1 MLDVDSLRT
10 EIDDL
15 TFMETREALKKTAKG
30 RKVLNEV
37 ENTMNRNSYFF
48 EYKDVAPQAEAYVTE
63 MAQFI
68 DVAH

>member
-15 TFMETREALKKTAKG
+15 TFLETREALKKTAKG

-48 EYKDVAPQAEAYVTE
+48 EYKDVAP
-63 MAQFI
+63 
-68 DVAH
+68 